1 MEKTKFGVSAAL
13 LSMLCYFTGYV
24 NLTACIILFVAI
36 LVWSDCLTAKKNASQ
51 AVVLSAFF
59 SIISIILNWLSNS
72 YMNII
77 STVFNEWFD
86 LYKVYDVLSKG
97 DIMGW
102 LSGLLGFIECVLMI
116 IFVFLSLKGKEI
128 KIPVVTKLVKKH
140 FGEEVEEAKK
150 KEKAEEV

>member
-24 NLTACIILFVAI
+24 NFTACIILFVAI
-36 LVWSDCLTAKKNASQ
+36 LVWSECLTAKKNAAQ

-59 SIISIILNWLSNS
+59 SLITMILNWLSNS
-72 YMNII
+72 YMSII
-77 STVFNEWFD
+77 STVFTEWFD
-86 LYKVYDVLSKG
+86 LYNVYDILSKG

-102 LSGLLGFIECVLMI
+102 ISGLIGFIECVLMI
-116 IFVFLSLKGKEI
+116 IFVFISLKGKEI
-128 KIPVVTKLVKKH
+128 KIPIVTKLVKKH

-150 KEKAEEV
+150 EEKAED